1 MNTPNLI
8 LQIVSIGL
16 LVYIIIKVTE
26 IEKELSQDDPGI
38 FQPNQPVNRTLPTT
52 QEPFGGSSMF
62 RPIQNTEPYD
72 DDEEEEEEEVATDKI
87 EEAVD
92 GEKIT
97 LNDPDQE
104 E

>member
-8 LQIVSIGL
+8 LQIVTIGL

-26 IEKELSQDDPGI
+26 IEKELSQDDPGV
-38 FQPNQPVNRTLPTT
+38 FQPNQSVNRTLPTT
-52 QEPFGGSSMF
+52 QEPFGGNSMF
-62 RPIQNTEPYD
+62 RPIQDTEQYE
-72 DDEEEEEEEVATDKI
+72 DEEEEEEVTTDKI
-87 EEAVD
+87 EEIVD